1 MEIYMNTYKSSIYN
15 SWPLYLSVALLILN
29 DHIFKEAYP
38 SWLTGKLS
46 DFSGIFLIILF
57 LRSVGPDHARKITTA
72 VIVLFAFWKSTYSQ
86 PLINSINMYSDIK
99 IGRVVDLTDLMAL
112 TIIPIAHHV
121 FENSQKFNINL
132 NIVGLLKIPVIT
144 VAVLAITGTALVN
157 NWTSYTIKQ
166 KSQGQQIDRVTAISI
181 IKRAVVSYGLV
192 CVKCDP
198 SEENGEFQV
207 LAPAYIVP
215 GGETSMKYTFLK
227 NNRGIKF
234 NVVTLN
240 PHAPRGYRG
249 KDWNLKRRIE
259 HTLAKHFNNEY
270 PDLKFTNSPKF

>member
-1 MEIYMNTYKSSIYN
+1 
-15 SWPLYLSVALLILN
+15 
-29 DHIFKEAYP
+29 
-38 SWLTGKLS
+38 
-46 DFSGIFLIILF
+46 
-57 LRSVGPDHARKITTA
+57 
-72 VIVLFAFWKSTYSQ
+72 
-86 PLINSINMYSDIK
+86 MYSDIK

-144 VAVLAITGTALVN
+144 VAVLAIIGSAGGGAILVN

-166 KSQGQQIDRVTAISI
+166 KSQGQQIDRVKAISI
-181 IKRAVVSYGLV
+181 IKRALTNYELV

-207 LAPAYIVP
+207 LGPSYTVP
-215 GGETSMKYTFLK
+215 EWETSVKYTFLE

-240 PHAPRGYRG
+240 PHAHRG
-249 KDWNLKRRIE
+249 KDWNLKGRIE
-259 HTLAKHFNNEY
+259 HTLAKHFAHEY
-270 PDLKFTNSPKF
+270 RDLKFNRSQRW

>member
-1 MEIYMNTYKSSIYN
+1 MNTYKTSIYN

-29 DHIFKEAYP
+29 DHFFKEAYP

-46 DFSGIFLIILF
+46 DFSGIFLIILV

-144 VAVLAITGTALVN
+144 VAVLAIIGSAGGGAILVN

-166 KSQGQQIDRVTAISI
+166 KSQGQQIDRVKAISI
-181 IKRAVVSYGLV
+181 IKRALTNYELV

-207 LAPAYIVP
+207 LGPAYTVP
-215 GGETSMKYTFLK
+215 ERETSVKYTFLE

-240 PHAPRGYRG
+240 PHAHRG
-249 KDWNLKRRIE
+249 KDWNLKGRIE
-259 HTLAKHFNNEY
+259 HTLAKHFAHEY
-270 PDLKFTNSPKF
+270 RDLKFNRSQRW

>member
-1 MEIYMNTYKSSIYN
+1 MNTYKTSIYN

-29 DHIFKEAYP
+29 DHFFKEAYP

-46 DFSGIFLIILF
+46 DFSGIFLIILV
-57 LRSVGPDHARKITTA
+57 LRSVSPDHARKITTA

-121 FENSQKFNINL
+121 FENSQKFNI
-132 NIVGLLKIPVIT
+132 
-144 VAVLAITGTALVN
+144 
-157 NWTSYTIKQ
+157 KQ

-181 IKRAVVSYGLV
+181 IKRALANYKLV

-207 LAPAYIVP
+207 LAPSHIVP
-215 GGETSMKYTFLK
+215 GGETSVKYIFLE

-240 PHAPRGYRG
+240 PHHPHYPRG
-249 KDWNLKRRIE
+249 KDWTLKGRIE

-270 PDLKFTNSPKF
+270 PNLKFKHSQRY

>member
-1 MEIYMNTYKSSIYN
+1 MNTYKTSIYN

-29 DHIFKEAYP
+29 DHFFKEAYP

-46 DFSGIFLIILF
+46 DFSGIFLIILV
-57 LRSVGPDHARKITTA
+57 LRSVSPDHARKITTA

-166 KSQGQQIDRVTAISI
+166 KSQGQQIDRVKAISI
-181 IKRAVVSYGLV
+181 IKRALANYKLV

-207 LAPAYIVP
+207 LAPSHIVP
-215 GGETSMKYTFLK
+215 GGETSVKYIFLE

-240 PHAPRGYRG
+240 PHHPHYPRG
-249 KDWNLKRRIE
+249 KDWTLKGRIE

-270 PDLKFTNSPKF
+270 PNLKFKHSQRY

>member
-1 MEIYMNTYKSSIYN
+1 MEKYMNTSKTSIYN

-29 DHIFKEAYP
+29 DHFFKEAYP
-38 SWLTGKLS
+38 NWLTGKLS
-46 DFSGIFLIILF
+46 DFSGIFLIILV

-86 PLINSINMYSDIK
+86 PLIDSINIYSDIK

-112 TIIPIAHHV
+112 TMIPIAHHV

-144 VAVLAITGTALVN
+144 VAVLSITGTVLVN

-166 KSQGQQIDRVTAISI
+166 KSEGQQIDRVVSISI
-181 IKRAVVSYGLV
+181 IKMAVASYALV
-192 CVKCDP
+192 FVKCDP

-207 LAPAYIVP
+207 LRPSYTVP
-215 GGETSMKYTFLK
+215 EWETSLKYTFLK
-227 NNRGIKF
+227 NNRGIEF
-234 NVVTLN
+234 NIVTLN
-240 PHAPRGYRG
+240 PHGFGG

-259 HTLAKHFNNEY
+259 HTLTKHFNNEY
-270 PDLKFTNSPKF
+270 PDLKFKNSQRF